1 MPAYNKCLILIKKHA
16 SYLHIIN
23 MSPFSQCLLITHN
36 KHGILMANMIN
47 VFYLCVKVFLVSSI
61 MNAITEN
68 QM

>member
-1 MPAYNKCLILIKKHA
+1 
-16 SYLHIIN
+16 
-23 MSPFSQCLLITHN
+23 
-36 KHGILMANMIN
+36 MANMIN